1 METYGFHFRYRLCGA
16 PPTIAEFTFDDT
28 EILTA
33 GDLISVSSTGADLGA
48 SNDKNLVGA
57 AVETVSGTADVT
69 KIKVITDWDA
79 VYAVTD
85 ATLRTIGTVLDITGT
100 TGAMQLTTDSDH
112 DVIVVANSTATEPTL
127 VMLQIGVHPIMAVTS

>member
-1 METYGFHFRYRLCGA
+1 
-16 PPTIAEFTFDDT
+16 
-28 EILTA
+28 
-33 GDLISVSSTGADLGA
+33 
-48 SNDKNLVGA
+48 
-57 AVETVSGTADVT
+57 VT